1 MKTLSIPFYH
11 SFPYLA
17 PMSETEQDY
26 AGTVYACPVCGG
38 DAKISFE
45 DGTSIVCPKCGATRI
60 ILSFSPNGDMITVS
74 ENNNEYYE
82 VEPSVRKALA
92 RLKDA
97 EGLPEEERDLAI
109 IDADVELINAYNA
122 TAREGRAENLAN
134 DTLAELAA
142 MVDAGK
148 DVGDRYCDQVS
159 MCAAFAS
166 ARSDYDKAQKIYDE
180 ALEKLKDVRNV
191 DVATLKVK
199 RGLLWTKRD
208 SESAERHLRDALDI
222 VGDSD
227 TSSYPDPYIRVIA
240 YDALRAICAKRMDN
254 DAAEKFLL
262 KSIDERKA
270 LLKNDPDTP
279 SYRTVELV
287 DVLGYYAETLSKY
300 GDDNLA
306 EEYLDEALAISEQ
319 AGHEDAHAYA
329 VMNRLKYEQNRRLP
343 LPEDIIDR
351 MDSIIRILEAQPA
364 KDKRLKET
372 LAQAYMFKS
381 MGRKPEDY
389 DGLTEDI
396 GSAYNILL
404 DLAYQGDVN
413 EMYLMSVA
421 RSYLILLN
429 MKYPEKAKEIRREL
443 QEIGISQKT
452 LDESSRSSIGN
463 SGKKT
468 KVDLDKKQPEKPL
481 PGRRLKRQ
489 VKKKE

>member
-1 MKTLSIPFYH
+1 MAIRHTL
-11 SFPYLA
+11 A
-17 PMSETEQDY
+17 TMSETEQDY
-26 AGTVYACPVCGG
+26 AGVVYDCPVCGG

-45 DGTSIVCPKCGATRI
+45 DGTSIVCPKCGSTKI

-82 VEPSVRKALA
+82 VEPEVRLALSKLKA
-92 RLKDA
+92 A
-97 EGLPEEERDLAI
+97 ESKPEGERELAI
-109 IDADVELINAYNA
+109 IDADVDLINGYNA
-122 TAREGRAENLAN
+122 TGREARAEDLAN
-134 DTLAELAA
+134 ATLTELEGLIDKGIDT
-142 MVDAGK
+142 
-148 DVGDRYCDQVS
+148 GDRYCDQVS

-166 ARSDYDKAQKIYDE
+166 ARSDYDKAQKIYDR
-180 ALEKLKDVRNV
+180 ALDRLKDVRTPE
-191 DVATLKVK
+191 VATLKVK
-199 RGLLWTKRD
+199 RGLLWSKRD
-208 SESAERHLRDALDI
+208 SDGAEKHLRDALDI

-227 TSSYPDPYIRVIA
+227 TSGYPDPYIRVIA

-254 DAAEKFLL
+254 DEAEKFLL
-262 KSIDERKA
+262 KSIAERKD
-270 LLKNDPDTP
+270 LLKKNPDTP

-287 DVLGYYAETLSKY
+287 DVMGYYAETLSKY

-306 EEYLDEALAISEQ
+306 ENYLDEAIALSEA
-319 AGHEDAHAYA
+319 AGHQDAHAYA
-329 VMNRLKYEQNRRLP
+329 AMNRLKYEQNRHLP
-343 LPEDIIDR
+343 LPEDIMER
-351 MDSIIRILEAQPA
+351 MDSIIGVLDAVPA

-389 DGLTEDI
+389 EGLTEDI
-396 GSAYNILL
+396 GKAYDILL

-429 MKYPEKAKEIRREL
+429 MKHQDKAKQVRKEM
-443 QEIGISQKT
+443 QEIGISQKA

-468 KVDLDKKQPEKPL
+468 RVDLDKKQPEKPL

-489 VKKKE
+489 VRKKE

>member
-1 MKTLSIPFYH
+1 
-11 SFPYLA
+11 
-17 PMSETEQDY
+17 MSETEQDY

-45 DGTSIVCPKCGATRI
+45 NGTNIICPKCGPTKI

-74 ENNNEYYE
+74 ANNNEYYE
-82 VEPSVRKALA
+82 VEPEVRLALSKLKEAEAKPEGERELAVADANVELA
-92 RLKDA
+92 R
-97 EGLPEEERDLAI
+97 
-109 IDADVELINAYNA
+109 AYNA
-122 TAREGRAENLAN
+122 TAREGKAEDIAN
-134 DTLAELAA
+134 DALASLAKL
-142 MVDAGK
+142 VDAGT
-148 DVGDRYCDQVS
+148 DVGDRYCDQVC

-180 ALEKLKDVRNV
+180 ALERLKDVRSI

-208 SESAERHLRDALDI
+208 SEGAEKHLRDALDI

-227 TSSYPDPYIRVIA
+227 TTSYPDPYIRVIA
-240 YDALRAICAKRMDN
+240 YDALRAICAKRADN
-254 DAAEKFLL
+254 DQAEKFLL

-270 LLKNDPDTP
+270 LLKADRNTP

-306 EEYLDEALAISEQ
+306 EEYLDEAIALSKDI
-319 AGHEDAHAYA
+319 GHEDALAYA
-329 VMNRLKYEQNRRLP
+329 NMNRLKYEQNRHLP
-343 LPEDIIDR
+343 LPEDIIER
-351 MDSIIRILEAQPA
+351 MDAIIATLDGMPA

-389 DGLTEDI
+389 EGLTEDI
-396 GSAYNILL
+396 GNAYNILL
-404 DLAYQGDVN
+404 DLAYNGDVN

-429 MKYPEKAKEIRREL
+429 MKHPDKAKAVRKEM
-443 QEIGISQKT
+443 QEIGISQKA

-468 KVDLDKKQPEKPL
+468 RVDVDKKPEKPL

-489 VKKKE
+489 VKKKDE

>member
-1 MKTLSIPFYH
+1 
-11 SFPYLA
+11 
-17 PMSETEQDY
+17 MSETEQDY
-26 AGTVYACPVCGG
+26 AGTIYACPVCGG
-38 DAKISFE
+38 DARISFE
-45 DGTSIVCPKCGATRI
+45 NGTNIVCPKCGATRI

-82 VEPSVRKALA
+82 VEPDVRKALSK
-92 RLKDA
+92 LKA
-97 EGLPEEERDLAI
+97 TESLPEGERELAAIDACVDLA
-109 IDADVELINAYNA
+109 NAYNA
-122 TAREGRAENLAN
+122 TGREGKAEDLAN
-134 DTLAELAA
+134 QTLSELAE
-142 MVDAGK
+142 MVDKGM

-166 ARSDYDKAQKIYDE
+166 ARSDYDKAQKIYDG
-180 ALEKLKDVRNV
+180 ALERLKDVRNI

-208 SESAERHLRDALDI
+208 SEGAEKHLRDALDI

-240 YDALRAICAKRMDN
+240 YDALRAICAKRMDK
-254 DAAEKFLL
+254 DEAEKFLM

-270 LLKNDPDTP
+270 LLKSNPDTP
-279 SYRTVELV
+279 SYRTTELV

-306 EEYLDEALAISEQ
+306 EKYLDEAIALSKE
-319 AGHEDAHAYA
+319 AGHQDALAYA
-329 VMNRLKYEQNRRLP
+329 NMNRLKYEQNRKLP
-343 LPEDIIDR
+343 LPEDIMER
-351 MDSIIRILEAQPA
+351 MDGIIGTLDAVPA

-389 DGLTEDI
+389 EGLTEDI
-396 GSAYNILL
+396 GNAYNILL

-429 MKYPEKAKEIRREL
+429 MKHPDKAKQVRKEM
-443 QEIGISQKT
+443 QEIGISQKA

-468 KVDLDKKQPEKPL
+468 RVDLDKKQPEKPL

-489 VKKKE
+489 VRKKD

>member
-1 MKTLSIPFYH
+1 
-11 SFPYLA
+11 
-17 PMSETEQDY
+17 MSETEQDY
-26 AGTVYACPVCGG
+26 AGTIYTCPVCGG
-38 DAKISFE
+38 DARISFE
-45 DGTSIVCPKCGATRI
+45 NGTNIVCPKCGATRI

-82 VEPSVRKALA
+82 VEPDVRKALSK
-92 RLKDA
+92 LKA
-97 EGLPEEERDLAI
+97 TESLPEGERELAAIDACVDLA
-109 IDADVELINAYNA
+109 NAYNA
-122 TAREGRAENLAN
+122 TGREGKAEDLAN
-134 DTLAELAA
+134 QTLSELAE
-142 MVDAGK
+142 MVDKGM

-166 ARSDYDKAQKIYDE
+166 ARSDYDKAQKIYDA
-180 ALEKLKDVRNV
+180 ALERLKDVRNI

-208 SESAERHLRDALDI
+208 SEGAEKHLRDALDI

-240 YDALRAICAKRMDN
+240 YDALRAICAKRMDK
-254 DAAEKFLL
+254 DEAERFLM

-270 LLKNDPDTP
+270 LLKSNPDTP
-279 SYRTVELV
+279 SYRTTELV

-306 EEYLDEALAISEQ
+306 EQYLDEAIALSTA
-319 AGHEDAHAYA
+319 AGHQDALAYA
-329 VMNRLKYEQNRRLP
+329 NMNRLKYEQNRKLP
-343 LPEDIIDR
+343 LPEDIMER
-351 MDSIIRILEAQPA
+351 MDRIIGTLDAVPA

-389 DGLTEDI
+389 EGLTEDI
-396 GSAYNILL
+396 GNAYNILL

-429 MKYPEKAKEIRREL
+429 MKHPDKAKQVRKEM
-443 QEIGISQKT
+443 QEIGISQKA

-468 KVDLDKKQPEKPL
+468 RVDLDKKQQPEKPL

-489 VKKKE
+489 TKPKQ

>member
-1 MKTLSIPFYH
+1 
-11 SFPYLA
+11 
-17 PMSETEQDY
+17 MSETEQDY
-26 AGTVYACPVCGG
+26 AGTVYTCPVCGG

-45 DGTSIVCPKCGATRI
+45 GGTSIVCPKCGATRI

-74 ENNNEYYE
+74 ENDNEYYE
-82 VEPSVRKALA
+82 IEPSVRLALS
-92 RLKDA
+92 KVDKA
-97 EGLPEEERDLAI
+97 EGELAV
-109 IDADVELINAYNA
+109 IDAKVDLVNAYNA
-122 TAREGRAENLAN
+122 TGREGKAEDMANELLAA
-134 DTLAELAA
+134 LAE

-166 ARSDYDKAQKIYDE
+166 ARSDYDKAQRIYDE
-180 ALEKLKDVRNV
+180 ALERLKDVRDI

-208 SESAERHLRDALDI
+208 SEGAEKHLRDALDI

-240 YDALRAICAKRMDN
+240 YDALRAICAKRMDSEQ
-254 DAAEKFLL
+254 AESFLR
-262 KSIDERKA
+262 KSIEERKA
-270 LLKNDPDTP
+270 LLKSDRDTP
-279 SYRTVELV
+279 SYRTIELV

-300 GDDNLA
+300 GKDDEA
-306 EEYLDEALAISEQ
+306 ERYLDEAVALAEE
-319 AGHEDAHAYA
+319 AGHDDAVAFA
-329 VMNRLKYEQNRRLP
+329 RMNRLKYEQNKKMP
-343 LPEDIIDR
+343 LPEDILEM
-351 MDSIIRILEAQPA
+351 MDSIIGTLDAVPA

-381 MGRKPEDY
+381 MGRDPEDY
-389 DGLTEDI
+389 EGLTEDI
-396 GSAYNILL
+396 GNAYEILL

-413 EMYLMSVA
+413 EMYLMSAA

-429 MKYPEKAKEIRREL
+429 MKHPDRAKEVRREL
-443 QEIGISQKT
+443 QEIGISQKM

-468 KVDLDKKQPEKPL
+468 KVEFDKKPEKPL

-489 VKKKE
+489 VRKKD

>member
-1 MKTLSIPFYH
+1 
-11 SFPYLA
+11 
-17 PMSETEQDY
+17 MSETEQDY
-26 AGTVYACPVCGG
+26 AGTVYTCPVCGG

-45 DGTSIVCPKCGATRI
+45 NGTNIICPKCGPTKI
-60 ILSFSPNGDMITVS
+60 NLSFSPNGDMITVS
-74 ENNNEYYE
+74 ANNNEYYE
-82 VEPSVRKALA
+82 VEPEVRLALSKLKEAEAKPEAERALA
-92 RLKDA
+92 VADA
-97 EGLPEEERDLAI
+97 NIELAR
-109 IDADVELINAYNA
+109 AYNA
-122 TAREGRAENLAN
+122 TAREGKAEDLAN
-134 DTLAELAA
+134 DTLASLAR
-142 MVDAGK
+142 MVDVGV
-148 DVGDRYCDQVS
+148 DVGDRYCDQVCL
-159 MCAAFAS
+159 CAAFAS
-166 ARSDYDKAQKIYDE
+166 ARSDYDKAQKLYDE
-180 ALEKLKDVRNV
+180 ALERLKDVRSI

-199 RGLLWTKRD
+199 RGLLWTRRD
-208 SESAERHLRDALDI
+208 SEGAEKHLRDALDI
-222 VGDSD
+222 IGDSD

-240 YDALRAICAKRMDN
+240 YDALRAICAKRADN
-254 DAAEKFLL
+254 EQAEQFLL

-270 LLKNDPDTP
+270 LLKSDRNTP

-306 EEYLDEALAISEQ
+306 EEYLDEAIALSKEI
-319 AGHEDAHAYA
+319 GHEDALAYA
-329 VMNRLKYEQNRRLP
+329 NMNRLKYEQNRKLP
-343 LPEDIIDR
+343 LPEDIMDR
-351 MDSIIRILEAQPA
+351 MDTIIATLDGMPA

-389 DGLTEDI
+389 EGLTEDI

-404 DLAYQGDVN
+404 DIAYQGDVN

-429 MKYPEKAKEIRREL
+429 MKHPDKAKEVRREL
-443 QEIGISQKT
+443 QEIGISQKA

-468 KVDLDKKQPEKPL
+468 RVDVDRKPEKPL

-489 VKKKE
+489 VKKKEE

>member
-1 MKTLSIPFYH
+1 
-11 SFPYLA
+11 
-17 PMSETEQDY
+17 MSETEQDY
-26 AGTVYACPVCGG
+26 AGTIYTCPVCGG
-38 DAKISFE
+38 DARISFE
-45 DGTSIVCPKCGATRI
+45 NGTNIVCPKCGATRI

-82 VEPSVRKALA
+82 VEPDVRKALSK
-92 RLKDA
+92 LKA
-97 EGLPEEERDLAI
+97 TESLPEGERELAAIDACVDLA
-109 IDADVELINAYNA
+109 NAYNA
-122 TAREGRAENLAN
+122 TGREGKAEDLAN
-134 DTLAELAA
+134 QTLSELAE
-142 MVDAGK
+142 MVDKGM

-166 ARSDYDKAQKIYDE
+166 ARSDYDKAQKIYDA
-180 ALEKLKDVRNV
+180 ALERLKDVRNI

-208 SESAERHLRDALDI
+208 SEGAEKHLRDALDI

-240 YDALRAICAKRMDN
+240 YDALRAICAKRMDK
-254 DAAEKFLL
+254 DEAERFLL

-270 LLKNDPDTP
+270 LLKSNPDTP
-279 SYRTVELV
+279 SYRTTELV

-306 EEYLDEALAISEQ
+306 EQYLDEAIALSTA
-319 AGHEDAHAYA
+319 AGHQDALAYA
-329 VMNRLKYEQNRRLP
+329 NMNRLKYEQNRKLP
-343 LPEDIIDR
+343 LPEDIMER
-351 MDSIIRILEAQPA
+351 MDRIIGTLDAVPA

-389 DGLTEDI
+389 EGLTEDI
-396 GSAYNILL
+396 GNAYNILL

-429 MKYPEKAKEIRREL
+429 MKHPDKAKQVRKEM
-443 QEIGISQKT
+443 QEIGISQKA

-468 KVDLDKKQPEKPL
+468 RVDLDKKQPEKPL

-489 VKKKE
+489 VRKKD